1 MLDLQLLFPL
11 TFLGMKHILQER
23 YDVTRQRRR
32 RRHLAYQCC
41 ICRVRLRKST
51 TSEPPTRSSLRTI
64 FAATAST
71 LRLPF
76 PLLYQRKKERERG
89 KMGPSLIIG
98 SPFFYIKTHWA
109 PNNIKEKRPNVLHCC
124 QKCVRVKRILVT
136 NVFSTIIQ
144 PYVL

>member
-32 RRHLAYQCC
+32 RHLAYQCC

-51 TSEPPTRSSLRTI
+51 TSEEPRSLRTI

-76 PLLYQRKKERERG
+76 SLLYQRKKERERG

-98 SPFFYIKTHWA
+98 SPFFLYKKHTE
-109 PNNIKEKRPNVLHCC
+109 PPTKRKRGPKYYAQCCQNVLEIKISN
-124 QKCVRVKRILVT
+124 KCI
-136 NVFSTIIQ
+136 
-144 PYVL
+144 

>member
-51 TSEPPTRSSLRTI
+51 TSEEPRSLRTI

-76 PLLYQRKKERERG
+76 SLLYQRKKERERG